1 MWRSGDRGE
10 HWKRVPG
17 FNFKWAHRV
26 IPDPQDRDQIYVT
39 TFGGS
44 VWHGSVRGQD
54 KPVDIVTPALE
65 PGK

>member
-1 MWRSGDRGE
+1 
-10 HWKRVPG
+10 
-17 FNFKWAHRV
+17 V

-65 PGK
+65 PGQ